1 MHTNLPP
8 PNTPL
13 LIVLAGPTAVGKTGV
28 ALQLAQEFGTEIISS
43 DSRQFYREMKIGTA
57 IPSPEELSV
66 VTHHF
71 IGHLSIHD
79 RYDVSRF
86 ETEALARLE
95 QLFLEHKL
103 VIMTGG
109 SGLYINAVCKG
120 FDELPD
126 RDRGLRKKLQALFD
140 NEGIAA
146 LQDKLKKLDPL
157 YFEKV
162 DKNNPNRLLR
172 AIEVCEATGKP
183 YSQLRKGQVK
193 ERPFRILKIALNRDR
208 EELFERIA
216 ARTNQMMA
224 EGLLDE
230 VKSLLPYRHEN
241 ALNTVGYKEL
251 FEHLDGNISL
261 EEAITNIKTNT
272 RRYAKR
278 QLTWFKKDHEYH
290 WFHPERI
297 AEIATLIATENS

>member
-1 MHTNLPP
+1 MYTNHPH
-8 PNTPL
+8 PNNPL
-13 LIVLAGPTAVGKTGV
+13 LVVLAGPTAVGKTGV

-57 IPSPEELSV
+57 VPSDEELTKV
-66 VTHHF
+66 PHHF
-71 IGHLSIHD
+71 IRHLSIHEQ
-79 RYDVSRF
+79 YDVSRF
-86 ETEALARLE
+86 ETEALAKLE
-95 QLFLEHKL
+95 QLFLEHKI

-126 RDRGLRKKLQALFD
+126 RDRDLRKKLQALFD
-140 NEGIAA
+140 KEGIIA
-146 LQDKLKKLDPL
+146 LQEKLQKLDPL

-172 AIEVCEATGKP
+172 AIEVCEVTGKP
-183 YSQLRKGQVK
+183 YSQLRRGQVK

-216 ARTNQMMA
+216 VRTDQMMA
-224 EGLLDE
+224 DGLLDE
-230 VKSLLPYRHEN
+230 VKSLLPHRHEN

-251 FEHLDGNISL
+251 FEYLDGNISL
-261 EEAITNIKTNT
+261 EQAITNIKTNT

-278 QLTWFKKDHEYH
+278 QLTWFKKDPEYH

-297 AEIATLIATENS
+297 EEIATFIATKNS